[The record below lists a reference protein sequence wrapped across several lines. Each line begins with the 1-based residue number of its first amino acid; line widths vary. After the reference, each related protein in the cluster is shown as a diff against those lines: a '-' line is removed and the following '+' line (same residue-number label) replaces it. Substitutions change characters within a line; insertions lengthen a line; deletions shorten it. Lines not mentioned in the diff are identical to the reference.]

1 MQMRTDLALEAR
13 EMIDEK
19 RSGVMKAQRQL
30 PEGMTVT
37 TEEKDHILITRIKI
51 ESDEAERVIGKKKGV
66 YVTLELKEGELN
78 TLEVH
83 RELAYTLCEEVEYF
97 TKRLHKKDP
106 SIMVAGLG
114 NRNIT
119 PDSLGPKVVE
129 TMIITRHAITD
140 KSLQLELDER
150 LGNVCAV
157 APGVLGITGIE
168 TSEII
173 LSLVER
179 IKPDIVFAIDAL
191 ASRKTSRINTT
202 IQLSDTGIV
211 PGSGVGNRRMELS
224 QETLKIPV
232 VSIGVPTVV
241 DALTLA
247 KDLLEKAEGGEL
259 EPSLITSISQT
270 CGADMV
276 VTPKNIDISIKRM
289 ATAISDGLNM
299 AFHKG
304 FDFGDIS
311 EYLM

>member
-1 MQMRTDLALEAR
+1 MQIRTDLALEAR

-19 RSGVMKAQRQL
+19 RSGAMKAQRQL
-30 PEGMTVT
+30 PEGMTVN
-37 TEEKDHILITRIKI
+37 TEDRDHILITRIKI

-66 YVTLELKEGELN
+66 YITLELKNGELN
-78 TLEVH
+78 TLDVHKEV
-83 RELAYTLCEEVEYF
+83 AYALCQEIEFF
-97 TKRLHKKDP
+97 TRRLHKKDP
-106 SIMVAGLG
+106 SIMIAGLG

-129 TMIITRHAITD
+129 NMIVTRHAITD

-168 TSEII
+168 TGEI
-173 LSLVER
+173 LLGLVEK
-179 IKPDIVFAIDAL
+179 IKPDVIFAIDAL

-224 QETLKIPV
+224 QDSLKIPV

-259 EPSLITSISQT
+259 EPDLITSISQT

-276 VTPKNIDISIKRM
+276 VTPKNIDISVERM
-289 ATAISDGLNM
+289 ANAISTGLNM
-299 AFHKG
+299 AIHKG